1 MSNSAPEWGN
11 VEVWSS
17 LMMAGGFAVLYKLS
31 CSCLCLNLQTE
42 QGRATSCCSWDVRD
56 VREDTVTLIAH
67 VLLAKQR
74 KSKPVAALF
83 EACNSEQEV
92 FLACSK
98 WGSLRGHRVE
108 YSIHTTSTPYAK
120 CLPLRN
126 VSEVLIC
133 KTKPAHLACQWG
145 SCAP

>member
-1 MSNSAPEWGN
+1 MYSGK

-42 QGRATSCCSWDVRD
+42 QGRATSCCSWDVK
-56 VREDTVTLIAH
+56 EDTVTLIAH

-83 EACNSEQEV
+83 EARNSEQEV
-92 FLACSK
+92 FLACSNEDL
-98 WGSLRGHRVE
+98 WEGTEWNIPYTRRVLHMQNVFL
-108 YSIHTTSTPYAK
+108 SAMLAK
-120 CLPLRN
+120 C
-126 VSEVLIC
+126 
-133 KTKPAHLACQWG
+133 
-145 SCAP
+145 